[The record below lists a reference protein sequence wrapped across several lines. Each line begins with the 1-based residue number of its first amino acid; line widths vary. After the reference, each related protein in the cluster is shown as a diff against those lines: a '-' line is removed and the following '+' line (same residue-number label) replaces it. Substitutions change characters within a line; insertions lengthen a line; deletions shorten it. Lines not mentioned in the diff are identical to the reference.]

1 MASYALVLA
10 DKINI
15 RFPPQAKA
23 VGAAPLSALARRGKI
38 SSTTRDTAAGLLENI
53 SGIAGRAA
61 SARDTSG
68 GPASGGPV
76 PGATET
82 GDITLE
88 MNCSSKKLAV
98 NVVFEHHGCLT
109 LTTARQLQALHPSV
123 VVKPARRKVSF
134 VLPTRL

>member
-23 VGAAPLSALARRGKI
+23 VGTAPLSALARRGKI
-38 SSTTRDTAAGLLENI
+38 SDTTRDLAASLLESI
-53 SGIAGRAA
+53 SGIA
-61 SARDTSG
+61 ARVAPA
-68 GPASGGPV
+68 GPASAGPA
-76 PGATET
+76 PGAPVSATPET
-82 GDITLE
+82 GDITLA

-98 NVVFEHHGCLT
+98 DVVFEHHGCLT
-109 LTTARQLQALHPSV
+109 LATARQLQALHPSV

-134 VLPTRL
+134 TLPARM